1 MLEHPQEVANLLFAL
16 TKDDRFNVNVEKERK
31 ERSRDMMRSKMLD
44 RAEARGEVRGR
55 VEGHREGRSDALN
68 MVRLFIAYND
78 VSRVAE
84 ALGEEETVVRESLVE
99 AGLIQE

>member
-1 MLEHPQEVANLLFAL
+1 MLFAL
-16 TKDDRFNVNVEKERK
+16 TKDERFNVNVEKERK

>member
-1 MLEHPQEVANLLFAL
+1 MLFAL

-55 VEGHREGRSDALN
+55 VEGHKEGHREGRSDALN

>member
-1 MLEHPQEVANLLFAL
+1 
-16 TKDDRFNVNVEKERK
+16 
-31 ERSRDMMRSKMLD
+31 MMRSKMLD
-44 RAEARGEVRGR
+44 RAEARGEARGEKRGEMRGVERGR
-55 VEGHREGRSDALN
+55 AEGRSDALN

-84 ALGEEETVVRESLVE
+84 TLGEEESVVKESLVE

>member
-1 MLEHPQEVANLLFAL
+1 MLFAL